1 MTEPLPP
8 TSLST
13 SPPEPPAGSSA
24 DASADASAARP
35 VAARRRRPRLFGLAL
50 TDLALLA
57 LPFVAGW
64 GLLATET
71 GLRAVAALAGRVVS
85 GLQIEVASGSVL
97 SSPRLSRLTYDD
109 GRTRIELGALALDW
123 QPSALLR
130 GRLVIDRL
138 AADAL
143 RVATSPSDEPPTT
156 PASLELPLA
165 LQARIEVARIEVG
178 SHDAPAS
185 EALTLGP
192 LQLTVESD
200 GSAYRVGELSLAT
213 PWGALSGEAGLKGS
227 APFPLQGRLALKA
240 GQYAVDAVLGGTLAE
255 RTDIALTAQ
264 GHGLSGSARV
274 AARPFAAQPL
284 QSATLALDAFDPHS
298 LHPAAPAGRWTV
310 NAELAPRGDTPT
322 PLVGRI
328 EARNAEP
335 GRIDQG
341 RAPVTS
347 IAADIEAAPDAV
359 DLRGLAIALAGGGSI
374 RGDVGWRR
382 AGALPLE
389 ALLTLHD
396 IDTAALHR
404 QGVRTRIGGT
414 VAVHASDTRQQ
425 FELAL
430 DDRGSSR
437 LALKADGAV
446 DGSQLTLASARLAA
460 RGAEA
465 TLRGTLALDDTLAFK
480 AEGRLQQFDPSA
492 FVKAPAAKLSA
503 RFDAAGRLRPQPDL
517 QAAVDIEPSVLAGE
531 PLAGRARARLQGQR
545 LSGVDIALDW
555 GGNTLTAQGAF
566 GGSNRGNKSGGAQD
580 ALDWMLDAR
589 RLGALKSFT
598 GQTLAGSLSGSGRL
612 EGTLAAPNG
621 RMTLAARA
629 LALGSLGSVASADLA
644 AELAPGADG
653 RMTLSL
659 DAADLRAPQLPQAVE
674 RLQAE
679 LTGTRAAHALT
690 LDVLAAAP
698 PAERGDTPVKPSL
711 KLAARGG
718 LSAGSDA
725 AGPAWSGTLDRLAL
739 VLSSE
744 LSATLGAPARLAA
757 SPQAVTLEGA
767 GFALTGGGELT
778 LARTAWTPER
788 IEAAGRARGVPLRLV
803 WRDRAAGIAVRAPL
817 KLGADWSLS
826 ALLAGD
832 DRVDGTLAVF
842 REAGDV
848 VVSGD
853 TRAELALSAA
863 RVDARLAGRGANVQ
877 AVLAGPDIG
886 EMKAEIALPLRREGS
901 LWQPD
906 LDAPVGGK
914 ATLAVP
920 SLAWI
925 GRTLRLDMSTA
936 GRMNGDVTLA
946 GTLRTPRLSGRVDG
960 DALAFALVDAGV
972 RLERGSLRA
981 QFEGDRLTLQS
992 LSFESDNRR
1001 PPPDA
1006 RLGGN
1011 ALSREPGRL
1020 TARGSVAL
1028 ATTAA
1033 DIELDIRRFVPL
1045 QGGEQWLMLSGDGR
1059 LRGSAKDGQKLQLG
1073 LKADAGLFTVPEQ
1086 SAPALGDDVVVKGRT
1101 VDEPAGPPLG
1111 LAIDIDLGER
1121 LYFKGRGLDTRLAGQ
1136 LALRDEGRGL
1146 RATGNIRTADGRYRA
1161 YGQDLVIE
1169 RGIIS
1174 FQGSVSNP
1182 GLNVRAIRPN
1192 LPVQAGVEVSGTVQK
1207 PRVRLVSDSAMPDS
1221 EKLSWIVLGRG
1232 QDRAGGS
1239 DLSLLATAASA
1250 LLGGEGEGVTG
1261 SLAQAL
1267 GLDQIALTQSS
1278 TSTGPRSQ
1286 VVSSSSSTSTVG
1298 GQVVSVGKRLSSNA
1312 LLTYEQGVAGAI
1324 SIVKLTWNLTR
1335 HLALIGS
1342 TGTEQAVDVRY
1353 VFSFK

>member
-24 DASADASAARP
+24 DASADASAAGP
-35 VAARRRRPRLFGLAL
+35 VAAKRRSRLFGLAL

-57 LPFVAGW
+57 LPFAAGW

-71 GLRAVAALAGRVVS
+71 GLRAVAALANRAVS
-85 GLQIEVASGSVL
+85 GLQVEVASGSLL

-109 GRTRIELGALALDW
+109 GRTRVELGALALDW

-165 LQARIEVARIEVG
+165 LQARVEIGRIEVG
-178 SHDAPAS
+178 SHDAPAA

-192 LQLTVESD
+192 LQLTVDSD
-200 GSAYRVGELSLAT
+200 GSAHRVGDLSLAT

-240 GQYAVDAVLGGTLAE
+240 EQYAVEAMLGGALAE
-255 RTDIALTAQ
+255 RTDVALTAQ

-284 QSATLALDAFDPHS
+284 QSAALALDAFDPHS
-298 LHPAAPAGRWTV
+298 LHPSAPAGRWTV
-310 NAELAPRGDTPT
+310 KAELAPRGDTPT
-322 PLVGRI
+322 PLVGRV

-359 DLRGLAIALAGGGSI
+359 DLRGLAIALAGGGGI

-382 AGALPLE
+382 TGSLPLE

-404 QGVRTRIGGT
+404 QGVRTRIGGK
-414 VAVHASDTRQQ
+414 VAVQASDTRQQ

-503 RFDAAGRLRPQPDL
+503 RFDAAGRLRPHPDL

-566 GGSNRGNKSGGAQD
+566 GGSKSSDVLEWA
-580 ALDWMLDAR
+580 LDAR

-621 RMTLAARA
+621 RMTLATRA
-629 LALGSLGSVASADLA
+629 LTLGSLGSVASADLA
-644 AELAPGADG
+644 AELAPGAEG

-659 DAADLRAPQLPQAVE
+659 DAADLRAPQLPQPVE
-674 RLQAE
+674 RLKAD

-718 LSAGSDA
+718 LTAGSDA
-725 AGPAWSGTLDRLAL
+725 TGPTWSGTLDRLAL

-757 SPQAVTLEGA
+757 SSQAVTLEGA

-788 IEAAGRARGVPLRLV
+788 IEASGRARGVPLRLV

-826 ALLAGD
+826 ALLAGEE
-832 DRVDGTLAVF
+832 RVEGTLALF

-981 QFEGDRLTLQS
+981 QFDGDRLTLQS

-1020 TARGSVAL
+1020 SARGSVAL

-1059 LRGSAKDGQKLQLG
+1059 LRGSAKDGLKLQLG

-1207 PRVRLVSDSAMPDS
+1207 PRVRLVSDTAMPDS

-1312 LLTYEQGVAGAI
+1312 LLTYEQGVAGAT
-1324 SIVKLTWNLTR
+1324 SVVKLTWNLTR

>member
-1 MTEPLPP
+1 M
-8 TSLST
+8 
-13 SPPEPPAGSSA
+13 
-24 DASADASAARP
+24 
-35 VAARRRRPRLFGLAL
+35 FGLAL